1 MQPLRATRSSLT
13 LSLILSLTVGT
24 ALLAPTAHALEPGD
38 KAPQFSARSLDGTQ
52 TLSMS
57 KYRGKVV
64 YLDFWASWCG
74 PCLKSLPMMEA
85 MRKEFAGSGLQVIAV
100 NVDKDLGK
108 AKKFVKKHDI
118 GYPSAQ
124 DPEGRLPGTFQVE
137 TMPTSFVIDRNGVIR
152 HIHKGF
158 KPSDMEEI
166 REQVK
171 SLLAE

>member
-1 MQPLRATRSSLT
+1 MQALRVT
-13 LSLILSLTVGT
+13 LALLVLPVLL
-24 ALLAPTAHALEPGD
+24 ALLLAPSAQALEPGD

-74 PCLKSLPMMEA
+74 PCLKSLPMMEE
-85 MRKEFAGSGLQVIAV
+85 MRKEFAASGLQVVAV

-108 AKKFVKKHDI
+108 AKKFVQKHGI

-124 DPEGRLPGTFQVE
+124 DPEGRLPGTFEVG

-152 HIHKGF
+152 HIHRGF

-166 REQVK
+166 REQVR